1 MQTLQIAAGFTLI
14 VVIFL
19 DFFHTTLSGN
29 GFGFLS
35 RLVNRTLNRIIIQNR
50 SRTIF
55 DYSGVTHLLFTT
67 MVWLVLLFVG
77 AYIVFT
83 AGQDMVI
90 NASSKLPADYTQ
102 RFYFTSYV
110 LSTLGIGDYVP
121 GNAVSNVFTGLLSF
135 TGFIMITTGL
145 TYLLSVVSSVLSKKE
160 LAFYISTMGQDV
172 EELYHFFKKEDN
184 LSGLLSDA
192 NNLRQEILKN
202 ASSYLAFPMVNYF
215 LTKEREAALV
225 VQLALLYE
233 VLVVLK
239 MDWEVDSVQYS
250 KICTILNAIEKYLK
264 LGLEKPDAALHNEE
278 KLNTLR
284 SSWRKFGYIYK
295 KNTEID
301 RQFTSSLAY
310 AGWNWEEVYKLK
322 EHH

>member
-1 MQTLQIAAGFTLI
+1 MQTLQIAAGFVLI

-35 RLVNRTLNRIIIQNR
+35 RLVNRILNRIIIQNR

-55 DYSGVTHLLFTT
+55 NYSGVTHLLVTT

-77 AYIVFT
+77 AYMIFT

-90 NASSKLPADYTQ
+90 NESSKLPADYTQ
-102 RFYFTSYV
+102 RFYFTAYV
-110 LSTLGIGDYVP
+110 LSTLGIGDFVP
-121 GNAVSNVFTGLLSF
+121 GNGVSDVFTGLLSF

-160 LAFYISTMGQDV
+160 LAFYISTMGADV

-184 LSGLLSDA
+184 LSGLISDA

-215 LTKEREAALV
+215 LTKERESALV

-239 MDWEVDSVQYS
+239 MDWEVGTVQHA

-264 LGLEKPDAALHNEE
+264 LGLEKPDADLHNKE

-301 RQFTSSLAY
+301 LQFTSSLAY

>member
-1 MQTLQIAAGFTLI
+1 METLQIAAGLFLI
-14 VVIFL
+14 VVTFL

-29 GFGFLS
+29 GFGFIS

-55 DYSGVTHLLFTT
+55 NYSGVTHLLFTT

-77 AYIVFT
+77 AYIIFT

-90 NASSKLPADYTQ
+90 NADSKLPADYTQ

-110 LSTLGIGDYVP
+110 LSTLGIGDFVP
-121 GNAVSNVFTGLLSF
+121 GNAVSDVFTGILSF

-160 LAFYISTMGQDV
+160 LAFYISTMGEDV
-172 EELYHFFKKEDN
+172 EELYNFFKKEDN
-184 LSGLLSDA
+184 LSGLISDA

-215 LTKEREAALV
+215 LTKERESALI

-239 MDWEVDSVQYS
+239 MDWEVGSVQYA
-250 KICTILNAIEKYLK
+250 KICTILNAIEKYLT
-264 LGLEKPDAALHNEE
+264 LGLESPDDNLHNEE

-284 SSWRKFGYIYK
+284 SSWGKFGYIYK
-295 KNTEID
+295 KNTRID
-301 RQFTSSLAY
+301 KQFTSSLAY
-310 AGWNWEEVYKLK
+310 AGWNWDEVYKLK